1 MLLGCIF
8 PEESTYK
15 NLKIERGHDVDIV
28 VTGGACDD
36 KVGIMA
42 ILVC

>member
-8 PEESTYK
+8 PEEHF
-15 NLKIERGHDVDIV
+15 LKIERGHDVDIV

-42 ILVC
+42 ILGC